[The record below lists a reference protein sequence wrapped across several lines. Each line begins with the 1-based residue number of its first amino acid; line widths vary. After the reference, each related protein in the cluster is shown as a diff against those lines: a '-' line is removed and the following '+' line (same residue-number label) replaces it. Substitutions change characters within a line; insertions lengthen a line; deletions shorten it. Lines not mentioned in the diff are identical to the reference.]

1 MVLRSEE
8 EMMAKWAPNAEPL
21 VSIRCTAFKQ
31 EQYIAEC
38 IEGFLIQ
45 ETSFPFE
52 VCIHDD
58 ASPDRTA
65 DIIREYEAKYPHVIK
80 ALCETENQWSKNDG
94 SFTRIISGMLTRK
107 YIAMCEGDDYWTDPH
122 KLQRQVDFL
131 ESHPEYSLSAENG
144 NVLFTETGVLRPFSN
159 EPERDISLDELLIKR
174 RFPTASVLF
183 RREHLLEYLEQD
195 APRFDTSQWAFLATK
210 GKIHYDPVISSV
222 YRRGSGVT
230 ENNRIRWAYTSE
242 EFNDGINQ
250 FYKPNK
256 KVRKARKRT
265 LYYDY
270 KNGWKAAKA
279 QKNSKEARKLLL
291 RMISKT
297 PFLFLRDLIKSKG
310 SYYTKKF
317 ITKYWNI
324 RYSIMPVPKLR
335 NNKKNTPV
343 IVSLT
348 SYPARFNTLHLV
360 IKSLLNQSLQPDK
373 VVLYLD
379 KTVSL
384 ENVPSK
390 VLKLQK
396 KGLVIR
402 NICDDI
408 KPHKKYFYA
417 MQEYPDAAIITVDDD
432 VIYAKDTVSSL
443 YSSFLKNPEAVSA
456 RRVHQISRGLNGESM
471 PYNTWTQEVTHLKK
485 GDKDLISV
493 GIGGVLYP
501 PKIFDFSKPYFQ
513 LETIIEQ
520 CLKADDIWLAFI
532 ERVNNIPICPVPN
545 KLPHPYKITDP
556 VLKETALRNQN
567 VFENQNDIYIQRCR
581 DYFGIDL

>member
-1 MVLRSEE
+1 MNE
-8 EMMAKWAPNAEPL
+8 KPL
-21 VSIRCTAFKQ
+21 VSILCAAYNQKDF
-31 EQYIAEC
+31 IAQT
-38 IEGFLIQ
+38 IEGFLMQ
-45 ETSFPFE
+45 KADFPFE
-52 VCIHDD
+52 IIIHDD
-58 ASPDRTA
+58 ASTDGTA
-65 DIIREYEAKYPHVIK
+65 DIIRKYEAENPGKVKGIYQ
-80 ALCETENQWSKNDG
+80 TENQYSKKVPIWCTFIFPLAQG
-94 SFTRIISGMLTRK
+94 K
-107 YIAMCEGDDYWTDPH
+107 YYAECEGDDYWTDPN
-122 KLQRQVDFL
+122 KIQRQADFL
-131 ESHPEYSLSAENG
+131 ESHPDYVLSTENAHI
-144 NVLFTETGVLRPFSN
+144 LFTKTNIVKPFST
-159 EPERDISLDELLIKR
+159 EPEHDITQEDLLVKR
-174 RFPTASVLF
+174 RFPTASVLYRSEF
-183 RREHLLEYLEQD
+183 IPEFIQEGKSG
-195 APRFDTSQWAFLATK
+195 FDTSMWAFFASK
-210 GKIHYDPVISSV
+210 GKIHFNPVISSV

-230 ENNRIRWAYTSE
+230 ESNKISWAYRSE
-242 EFNDGINQ
+242 SFNDLINKL
-250 FYKPNK
+250 FKPSAQVK
-256 KVRKARKRT
+256 KARKRT
-265 LYYDY
+265 LYFDY
-270 KNGWKAAKA
+270 KSGWKAAKT
-279 QKNSKEARKLLL
+279 QKNSKDARKLLL
-291 RMISKT
+291 RMIFKT
-297 PFLFLRDLIKSKG
+297 PSMFLHDLIKSKG
-310 SYYTKKF
+310 GYYIKKF

-567 VFENQNDIYIQRCR
+567 VFENQNDIYIQKCR

>member
-1 MVLRSEE
+1 
-8 EMMAKWAPNAEPL
+8 
-21 VSIRCTAFKQ
+21 
-31 EQYIAEC
+31 
-38 IEGFLIQ
+38 
-45 ETSFPFE
+45 
-52 VCIHDD
+52 
-58 ASPDRTA
+58 
-65 DIIREYEAKYPHVIK
+65 
-80 ALCETENQWSKNDG
+80 
-94 SFTRIISGMLTRK
+94 
-107 YIAMCEGDDYWTDPH
+107 
-122 KLQRQVDFL
+122 
-131 ESHPEYSLSAENG
+131 
-144 NVLFTETGVLRPFSN
+144 
-159 EPERDISLDELLIKR
+159 
-174 RFPTASVLF
+174 
-183 RREHLLEYLEQD
+183 
-195 APRFDTSQWAFLATK
+195 
-210 GKIHYDPVISSV
+210 
-222 YRRGSGVT
+222 
-230 ENNRIRWAYTSE
+230 
-242 EFNDGINQ
+242 
-250 FYKPNK
+250 
-256 KVRKARKRT
+256 
-265 LYYDY
+265 
-270 KNGWKAAKA
+270 
-279 QKNSKEARKLLL
+279 
-291 RMISKT
+291 
-297 PFLFLRDLIKSKG
+297 
-310 SYYTKKF
+310 
-317 ITKYWNI
+317 
-324 RYSIMPVPKLR
+324 
-335 NNKKNTPV
+335 
-343 IVSLT
+343 
-348 SYPARFNTLHLV
+348 LV
-360 IKSLLNQSLQPDK
+360 IKSLLNQDLQPDK

-402 NICDDI
+402 NICEDI

-567 VFENQNDIYIQRCR
+567 VFENQNDIYIQKCR